1 METGDENENNFQLK
15 LREILEKFS
24 NEGKKF
30 SRKLTLEEKLLKK
43 VEEIET
49 QVSKSE
55 LISYKYFIMI
65 TSLFFLKGNDFKND
79 RYFSLISN
87 SIYKYFYQLSLNP
100 TNEQFASFQKGL
112 QNLEHGGGI
121 IYLLCQKI
129 KIQLV
134 LNIL

>member
-43 VEEIET
+43 VEEIKT

-87 SIYKYFYQLSLNP
+87 SIYKYFY
-100 TNEQFASFQKGL
+100 KCY
-112 QNLEHGGGI
+112 
-121 IYLLCQKI
+121 YL
-129 KIQLV
+129 
-134 LNIL
+134 